1 MPRARLVAS
10 VVACALPSVL
20 SACGGASV
28 GDPRTE
34 APVVRTAYVGD
45 TGAASRSFTGVVGSR
60 VQSDLGFRIPGKVLE
75 RFVDVG
81 ETVRAGQPLMR
92 IDATD
97 FDLSADAQNAAVD
110 AAEAQAKAA
119 DKRTDHYQDLY
130 QNGAVSKDEYN
141 EVKAAERA
149 AEAELEAAKGQADI
163 ADNTSGYT
171 ELVADHAGVIVET
184 AAEPGQVVSAGQTVV
199 QLAQAGPREA
209 VIQLPETLRPEV
221 GSTGLA
227 KLYGKK
233 DTAEATLRQL
243 SSAADPVTRT
253 FDAHY
258 VLQGALADAPLGS
271 TVTVDLPDNDAARTE
286 GLRVPIGAVVDEG
299 EGPGVWAIE
308 GDPPKTAWRPVSV
321 ERLDADYAY
330 VTGEVSRGDRVV
342 ALGAHLIRDGERV
355 RIETSGIT
363 AAGSSR

>member
-1 MPRARLVAS
+1 MLHVRLVSS
-10 VVACALPSVL
+10 VVACALPCALAACSSV
-20 SACGGASV
+20 SAD
-28 GDPRTE
+28 DPRTK
-34 APVVRTAYVGD
+34 APVVRTALVGD
-45 TGAASRSFTGVVGSR
+45 AGTASRSFTGVVGSR
-60 VQSDLGFRIPGKVLE
+60 VQSDLGFRVSGKVLE
-75 RFVDVG
+75 RMVDVG
-81 ETVRAGQPLMR
+81 ETVRRGQPLMR
-92 IDATD
+92 VDATD
-97 FDLSADAQNAAVD
+97 FNLSADAQSAAVD

-119 DKRTDHYQDLY
+119 DKRTDHYDDLRKD
-130 QNGAVSKDEYN
+130 GAVSKDEYK

-149 AEAELEAAKGQADI
+149 AEAELEAAKRQADI
-163 ADNTSGYT
+163 SDNASGYT

-209 VIQLPETLRPEV
+209 VIQLPETLRPEI
-221 GSTGLA
+221 GSTGEA
-227 KLYGKK
+227 KLFRTK
-233 DTAEATLRQL
+233 DSTPATLRQL
-243 SSAADPVTRT
+243 SSAADPITRT

-258 VLQGALADAPLGS
+258 VLEGALADAPLGT
-271 TVTVDLPDNDAARTE
+271 TVTITLPDRTDARPD

-321 ERLDADYAY
+321 ERLDDDYAY

-355 RIETSGIT
+355 RIETSGAT
-363 AAGSSR
+363 AEGFSR